1 MQAIQQ
7 DFESIIKKQRTWA
20 KDLAGSIGLRGVRE
34 GDELVIDVFQERKK
48 HFKLNRV
55 KYTLYTSE
63 AFGIDYVK
71 SEITLPVFGGT
82 NISFEIELVKEEGA
96 RLHNEKSRYLLRS
109 LTDAPFKLNGIFCF
123 EAFLERGD
131 IVDIGFNRLMFSR
144 SKEQIKPKCIIPE
157 NIMKSSIPIV
167 IEGETGTGKTTIAG
181 IIHEESARP
190 GRFVHLNLS
199 AFSPALIESEL
210 FGHVKGAFTGALNSK
225 KGAILEAHKG
235 TLFLDEIDS
244 LTIDLQTKLL
254 LFLDNYQVRAVGGE
268 NSIKAD
274 VRLIF
279 ASGSNL
285 KKLVEEEKMR
295 RDFYYRLQSGCAVY
309 LPALREEAIKIKN
322 LCLQFEEKNA
332 VVIGRELIEF
342 YIKCPWPGNIR
353 QLNAH
358 LMKKKILSDG
368 KRFFIDAEDKALL
381 SSESLKAKSSKDKIL
396 TMEQMKIN
404 YCYEVYLSLDSN
416 LTRAAQTLEVST
428 NTLKAYLMRKEELG
442 NHEIVNIDLLN

>member
-1 MQAIQQ
+1 
-7 DFESIIKKQRTWA
+7 
-20 KDLAGSIGLRGVRE
+20 
-34 GDELVIDVFQERKK
+34 
-48 HFKLNRV
+48 
-55 KYTLYTSE
+55 
-63 AFGIDYVK
+63 
-71 SEITLPVFGGT
+71 
-82 NISFEIELVKEEGA
+82 LVKEEGG
-96 RLHNEKSRYLLRS
+96 RIHNEKSRYLLRS
-109 LTDAPFKLNGIFCF
+109 LSKAPFKLNGIFCF

-131 IVDIGFNRLMFSR
+131 IVDIGFNRLFFSR
-144 SKEQIKPKCIIPE
+144 KKEHEKSLCIIPK
-157 NIMKSSIPIV
+157 NIMKSSIPV
-167 IEGETGTGKTTIAG
+167 MIEGETGTGKTTIAG
-181 IIHEESARP
+181 IIHDESGRA

-199 AFSPALIESEL
+199 AFSPSLIESEL

-268 NSIKAD
+268 SSVKAD

-285 KKLVEEEKMR
+285 KKRVEEEKMR
-295 RDFYYRLQSGCAVY
+295 RDFYYRLQSGCAIY
-309 LPALREEAIKIKN
+309 LPALREESEKIKE
-322 LCLQFEEKNA
+322 LCLQFEETNA

-342 YIKCPWPGNIR
+342 YKKCPWPGNIR

-381 SSESLKAKSSKDKIL
+381 SLESLKVKKNEYEIVTL
-396 TMEQMKIN
+396 EQMKIN

-416 LTRAAQTLEVST
+416 LTRAAQTLSIST
-428 NTLKAYLMRKEELG
+428 NTLKSYLLRKEGLSD
-442 NHEIVNIDLLN
+442 HKVVNIDLLN